1 MWVRL
6 AMAVDG
12 KKKKRYKDLT
22 TNDDKFM
29 RISPPLPLS
38 LSLSQVQ
45 PTKTRVEEA
54 HDGTCAHLYT
64 HIYTRAY
71 EIIVQ
76 QRFSG

>member
-1 MWVRL
+1 MER
-6 AMAVDG
+6 
-12 KKKKRYKDLT
+12 KKKRYKDLT

-29 RISPPLPLS
+29 RISLPPLS
-38 LSLSQVQ
+38 LSLKAQVQ

-54 HDGTCAHLYT
+54 HDGTCAHLYAPIYIY
-64 HIYTRAY
+64 IYTRAY